1 MNTLTQQISKLHE
14 LSNEADYWTKRYNAM
29 KRQNEVN
36 STYGFV
42 TTPRELRREA
52 LAFRKMCLYIDLIR
66 FLYEDIGKTM
76 KMGEVSLSALV
87 NGYDKILMN

>member
-52 LAFRKMCLYIDLIR
+52 LAFRKMCLYIDLII
-66 FLYEDIGKTM
+66 FLYEDIGKTI